1 MVTLISRPKCVF
13 SLRLLQATIVGEYM
27 PVVCAVSLFLNAYSL
42 LGVVIL
48 HLLLI
53 PGTAFLVGGSQI
65 RHQALHPHHTDL
77 NHSLLMI
84 GYVPA

>member
-1 MVTLISRPKCVF
+1 MR
-13 SLRLLQATIVGEYM
+13 
-27 PVVCAVSLFLNAYSL
+27 VVCALSMFLNAYSL

-84 GYVPA
+84 GYVPACVRTS